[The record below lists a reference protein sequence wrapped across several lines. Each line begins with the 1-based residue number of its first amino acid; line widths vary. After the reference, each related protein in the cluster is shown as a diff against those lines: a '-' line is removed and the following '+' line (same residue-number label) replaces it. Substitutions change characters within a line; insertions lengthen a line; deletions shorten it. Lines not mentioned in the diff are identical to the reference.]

1 MEETIV
7 EQTELEEVKSEVNTN
22 ETVSYG
28 KFKDADALYKAY
40 NALESEF
47 TKRCQKIKELEGK
60 IERVDKQEE
69 RSLDGISQESVPT
82 EKEISVEEENEVI
95 QKYLKALIS
104 SKPKAVMIKGGE
116 SVVTPVKRPK
126 TIAEAGNLAKEIILQ
141 K

>member
-69 RSLDGISQESVPT
+69 RSLDGINQESVPT

>member
-69 RSLDGISQESVPT
+69 RSLDGINQESVPT
-82 EKEISVEEENEVI
+82 EKEISAEEENEVI